1 MHITFRYS
9 EEYYKNLIEKH
20 VILIFGNSGVVLEA
34 IDIVACHR

>member
-9 EEYYKNLIEKH
+9 EEYYKQLNRKTLH
-20 VILIFGNSGVVLEA
+20 LGFGNSGVVLEA